1 MMSVRNQNLETIAP
15 VYATFDI
22 HQTGGADDIADAD
35 IGKAAKLTGDFEVGP
50 ATDGAAIIG
59 KIAALTLTDADVG
72 KRSVT
77 VQVGGVMSLPI
88 TTSYPAV
95 GDRIVGGTGGTVKKA
110 PALTGDD
117 PAGGNIAR
125 GTVLA
130 VDGTS
135 KCTVY
140 LP

>member
-1 MMSVRNQNLETIAP
+1 MSVRNQNLETIAAA
-15 VYATFDI
+15 YATFDI
-22 HQTGGADDIADAD
+22 HQTADADDIVDAD
-35 IGKAAKLTGDFEVGP
+35 IGKAAQLSGNFEIAP
-50 ATDGAAIIG
+50 ATDGVGIIG
-59 KIAALTLTDADVG
+59 KIVALTLTDADIG
-72 KRSVT
+72 KRAAT
-77 VQVGGVMSLPI
+77 VQIGGVMSLPI

-95 GDRIVGGTGGTVKKA
+95 GDRVVGGADGAVKKA
-110 PALTGDD
+110 PALTSDD

-135 KCTVY
+135 SCTIY